1 MCDVTLYDINFN
13 YANILIV
20 SCIFNEW
27 FVFLIGEI
35 LTINNVTWY
44 VDKSFT
50 ICLISSNI
58 YLLLYLGY
66 QFYSFFFCWKDRVT
80 TPTPVKRKSL
90 FLCSPL
96 VCEKDYNH
104 YIFFYS
110 LFENAQ
116 LIKVKV
122 YIFISHI
129 LLSILFKGTWS
140 QYFFKFYFSNLNV
153 YNAYLRYS

>member
-13 YANILIV
+13 CANILIV

-66 QFYSFFFCWKDRVT
+66 QFYSFFFVERTGSQPPPPSKENHCFCVLRSY
-80 TPTPVKRKSL
+80 VKRITIII
-90 FLCSPL
+90 F
-96 VCEKDYNH
+96 
-104 YIFFYS
+104 FFYS